1 MNKEYY
7 KSGNTLIFIIY
18 SLFFLRY
25 SFRQACLPLL
35 VPTPTPFRFLA
46 VLCTAFPIRHKKI
59 IAFAT
64 IFGAY
69 FSPLIRVVS
78 KKSTGLFL
86 LVVSRFAPPTP
97 TPFRFLAVLRTAF
110 PIRHKKNSSFRYYF
124 WCLLSESNQGH
135 RDFQSLALPT
145 ELSRHYLSLKIK
157 KHHLYKMA
165 TRKGLEPSTSSVT
178 G

>member
-46 VLCTAFPIRHKKI
+46 VLCTAFPIRHKK
-59 IAFAT
+59 
-64 IFGAY
+64 
-69 FSPLIRVVS
+69 
-78 KKSTGLFL
+78 
-86 LVVSRFAPPTP
+86 
-97 TPFRFLAVLRTAF
+97 
-110 PIRHKKNSSFRYYF
+110 NNSFRYYF